1 MADTLDAALESL
13 RRERFYEQMAKA
25 EQRLRADPAAWSA
38 YVNERDAW
46 LNADLAS
53 PGSQGSL

>member
-13 RRERFYEQMAKA
+13 RRERFYEQMADA
-25 EQRLRADPAAWSA
+25 EQRLRADPAGWSA
-38 YVNERDAW
+38 YASERDAW

-53 PGSQGSL
+53 PGPPVER

>member
-13 RRERFYEQMAKA
+13 RRERFYEQMADA
-25 EQRLRADPAAWSA
+25 EQRLRADPVAWSA
-38 YVNERDAW
+38 YTSERDVW

-53 PGSQGSL
+53 PGSPGER